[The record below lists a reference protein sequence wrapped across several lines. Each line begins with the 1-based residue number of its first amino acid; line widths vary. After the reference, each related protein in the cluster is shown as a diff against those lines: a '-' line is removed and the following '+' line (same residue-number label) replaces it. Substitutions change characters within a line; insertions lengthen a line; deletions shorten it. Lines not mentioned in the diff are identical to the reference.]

1 MRAPVRMLVVPLL
14 AASVACFAAT
24 PPARSGKE
32 VVEAR
37 CANCHASGK
46 GGAPRIG
53 DREAWIER
61 ARQGLDTL
69 VSSAI
74 RGHGPMPARGG
85 MAELTDPEMRAA
97 VTYMVQTSLG
107 QPPAK

>member
-1 MRAPVRMLVVPLL
+1 MKAVVPMLAVPFLL
-14 AASVACFAAT
+14 ASAACLAA
-24 PPARSGKE
+24 PPAARSGKE

-37 CANCHASGK
+37 CAACHATGK
-46 GGAPRIG
+46 NGAPRIG
-53 DREAWIER
+53 DREAWIKR
-61 ARQGLDTL
+61 ASQGIDTL

-97 VTYMVQTSLG
+97 VTYMVETSLK
-107 QPPAK
+107 PK